1 MAEMTVELVAVE
13 RRIWSGKA
21 SFVFARTTVGEIG
34 VLPGHEPT
42 LAQLEE
48 AGIVRIDGTDGSST
62 TAAVHGGFLHITPE
76 GVTVLAESA
85 ELSDGDR
92 RVAGPGRAGPGR
104 HLGAGGRGRG
114 GPGRGPAQSRR
125 RGRVASAEERLGDG
139 GGDRR

>member
-13 RRIWSGKA
+13 RRLWSGKA

-48 AGIVRIDGTDGSST
+48 AGIVRIDGTDGSTT

-85 ELSDGDR
+85 ELSDDIDVSRAREALNRADTSEPEGAAAAAR
-92 RVAGPGRAGPGR
+92 AEARLKAAGA
-104 HLGAGGRGRG
+104 
-114 GPGRGPAQSRR
+114 
-125 RGRVASAEERLGDG
+125 AE
-139 GGDRR
+139 